1 MVLFRKGQTETVVLT
16 LSERQTITD
25 ANYLFVFTSRSTNEV
40 VKFVIVNSSDE
51 STDKT
56 RYNQFDI
63 VVNTYFADYLEGWWS
78 YAVFEQASTTNTDPT
93 LAEGLL
99 EKGLMFLREVSSDRT
114 FNTFNNAT
122 TFKQYGS

>member
-1 MVLFRKGQTETVVLT
+1 
-16 LSERQTITD
+16 
-25 ANYLFVFTSRSTNEV
+25 V